1 MKLDIKKLILYI
13 LFISYLIFYTLFSND
28 ILSNRV
34 TNLINPVIFILLFL
48 YAFFIIKTFKQRIK
62 QETSRIQTVF
72 IIITIYLMIYFSL
85 GLITGYGRSIYNH
98 SFLGYIQNIWI
109 YIVPIICIE
118 YLRNIF
124 TKNINNKWSYILN
137 IIIFSL
143 YDISLYSFIKSGY
156 SAEELFTH
164 ICSIIVPALATNT
177 VLIYLSKTS
186 GYKSTM
192 MYLIPLKL
200 FMICLPLLPNLD
212 WYYLAITGTL
222 LPFITYIF
230 IKSMQDKLVDLVSRR
245 NLRRQSYIR
254 YIPVIF
260 IVMLS
265 LFFITG
271 VFKYEPIAILSN
283 SMHPLYDRGDVII
296 IEKMSNTALNNLNE
310 QDIIEYN
317 LNGIFI
323 AHRIVSV
330 EKHNDGTVLYTTK
343 GDNNN
348 IIDKDKVSPSQIK
361 GVVRFTVSKVG
372 YPSVWFSELF
382 NKKDVEIE
390 TGNQ

>member
-1 MKLDIKKLILYI
+1 MKLDIKKIILYLI
-13 LFISYLIFYTLFSND
+13 FISYLIFYTLFSNY
-28 ILSNRV
+28 IFSNQIV
-34 TNLINPVIFILLFL
+34 NLINPVILLLLFS

-72 IIITIYLMIYFSL
+72 IIVTIYLMIYFSL
-85 GLITGYGRSIYNH
+85 GLITGYGRSIYDH
-98 SFLGYIQNIWI
+98 SLLGYIKNIWI
-109 YIVPIICIE
+109 YILPIICIE

-124 TKNINNKWSYILN
+124 TKNINDRWIYILN
-137 IIIFSL
+137 IIIFAL
-143 YDISLYSFIKSGY
+143 YDIPLYSFIKSGY
-156 SAEELFTH
+156 SPEELFTH
-164 ICSIIVPALATNT
+164 ICSIIVPALAANA
-177 VLIYLSKTS
+177 VLIYLTKTS

-192 MYLIPLKL
+192 MYLIPQKL

-222 LPFITYIF
+222 LPFIAYIF
-230 IKSMQDKLVDLVSRR
+230 IKSIQDKLVNRVSKR
-245 NLRRQSYIR
+245 NLRQQNYIR

-260 IVMLS
+260 TVVIL

-283 SMHPLYDRGDVII
+283 SMHPLYNRGDVII
-296 IEKMSNTALNNLNE
+296 IEKVNNMALNNLKE
-310 QDIIEYN
+310 QDIINYN
-317 LNGIFI
+317 LNGIYV

-361 GVVRFTVSKVG
+361 GVVRFTVSKIG
-372 YPSVWFSELF
+372 YPSVWFSELL

-390 TGNQ
+390 TGN